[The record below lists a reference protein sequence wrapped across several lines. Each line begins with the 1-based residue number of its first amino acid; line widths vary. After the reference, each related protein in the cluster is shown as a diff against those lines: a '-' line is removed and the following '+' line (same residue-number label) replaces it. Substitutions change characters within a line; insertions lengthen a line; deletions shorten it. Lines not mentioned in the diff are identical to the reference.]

1 MNEKPVVLVVMDGV
15 GLSDK
20 HEGNAVYN
28 AYTPNLDNFYNTC
41 PWTANTAH
49 GTAVG

>member
-28 AYTPNLDNFYNTC
+28 AYTPNLDNFFNYYIIKLIKKLYLI
-41 PWTANTAH
+41 
-49 GTAVG
+49 